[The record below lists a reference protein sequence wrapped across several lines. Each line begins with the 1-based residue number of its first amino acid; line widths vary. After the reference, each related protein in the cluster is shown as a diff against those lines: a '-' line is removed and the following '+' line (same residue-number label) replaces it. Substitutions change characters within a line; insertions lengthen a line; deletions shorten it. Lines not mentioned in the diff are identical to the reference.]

1 MHIFED
7 SVISLGIFQLPM
19 GATIPLHDHPG
30 MTVISRCALPPAVE
44 RVTSS
49 RLEMSCSLSLCTMLR
64 QGLIDDA
71 I

>member
-30 MTVISRCALPPAVE
+30 MTVISRFALPQAVDSFQ
-44 RVTSS
+44 VK
-49 RLEMSCSLSLCTMLR
+49 MSL
-64 QGLIDDA
+64 
-71 I
+71 